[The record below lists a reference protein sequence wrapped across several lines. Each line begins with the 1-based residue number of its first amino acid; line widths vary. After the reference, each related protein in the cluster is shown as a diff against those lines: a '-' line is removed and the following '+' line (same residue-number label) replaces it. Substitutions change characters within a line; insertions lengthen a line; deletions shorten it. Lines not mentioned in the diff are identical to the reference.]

1 MREVERTE
9 LQVNPDAT
17 LRVSTA
23 LRDRSD
29 LVVAQRR
36 VCDGIELVRGTPT
49 IGFGLERFTGMW
61 GAAVTALAHELDL
74 LGVELGKSAAEVD
87 KVDHHAVMR

>member
-1 MREVERTE
+1 
-9 LQVNPDAT
+9 
-17 LRVSTA
+17 
-23 LRDRSD
+23 
-29 LVVAQRR
+29 
-36 VCDGIELVRGTPT
+36 
-49 IGFGLERFTGMW
+49 MW